1 MPGAAVVGLTVPV
14 VAHALP
20 CPYSLEISPPFIA
33 KYSSKIPG
41 QQQQQQELKYQD
53 NNNKNKNKNNNLGP
67 MAATAKSYSN
77 TCPYPFPFSP
87 FLRFILEE
95 LTKWQQHLQRLHL
108 VFDGFCAF

>member
-1 MPGAAVVGLTVPV
+1 M
-14 VAHALP
+14 
-20 CPYSLEISPPFIA
+20 
-33 KYSSKIPG
+33 KIDNNK
-41 QQQQQQELKYQD
+41 KYQGRYQY
-53 NNNKNKNKNNNLGP
+53 NNNNNNNNNNKNKNNNLGP